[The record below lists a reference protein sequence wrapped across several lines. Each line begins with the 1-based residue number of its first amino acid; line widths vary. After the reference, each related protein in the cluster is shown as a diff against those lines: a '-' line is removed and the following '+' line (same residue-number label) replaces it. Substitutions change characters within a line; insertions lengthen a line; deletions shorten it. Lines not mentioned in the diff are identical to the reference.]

1 MMNSCL
7 QKNKSWLT
15 TLRLGKTK
23 TRINFIL
30 VNNKYRISVKDV
42 KVMPGGEIV
51 SERCLLLMSMVFK
64 KKIRR
69 KAKFSK
75 KLKLEVKRVL
85 KS

>member
-1 MMNSCL
+1 MLNSRL

-51 SERCLLLMSMVFK
+51 SERYLLLMSMVFK

>member
-1 MMNSCL
+1 MSPE
-7 QKNKSWLT
+7 KKSRLT
-15 TLRLGKTK
+15 TFRLGKTK
-23 TRINFIL
+23 TMINFIL

-42 KVMPGGEIV
+42 KVMPDGEIV
-51 SERCLLLMSMVFK
+51 SEHCLLLMSMVFK

>member
-1 MMNSCL
+1 MSPE
-7 QKNKSWLT
+7 KKSWLT
-15 TLRLGKTK
+15 TFRLGKTK
-23 TRINFIL
+23 TMINFIL

-42 KVMPGGEIV
+42 KVMPDGEIV
-51 SERCLLLMSMVFK
+51 SEHCLLLMSMVFK

-75 KLKLEVKRVL
+75 KLKVEVKRVL